1 MYEVLVPYKLI
12 DVATREKQSYKGTLG
27 YASFNP
33 KRKIQ
38 HGRQKEVE
46 RNEKAVLSNF
56 GICPSTSCPCLPIL
70 LVDM

>member
-27 YASFNP
+27 YASFDL
-33 KRKIQ
+33 KQKIQ

-46 RNEKAVLSNF
+46 RNEKV
-56 GICPSTSCPCLPIL
+56 
-70 LVDM
+70 V